1 MKITS
6 NYSGF
11 DTTQG
16 NGHHARWMGNTNQ
29 TFNISEDGGNG
40 KKPNPYSSTKQKNL
54 RESQHVRDSQTSAN
68 QNELLK
74 QTSAE
79 VLA

>member
-1 MKITS
+1 MKKQKDLFNCYGPTYNFTSTVQSGADLMKITS

-16 NGHHARWMGNTNQ
+16 NGYQARWMGNTNQ

-40 KKPNPYSSTKQKNL
+40 KKPNPYLNTK
-54 RESQHVRDSQTSAN
+54 
-68 QNELLK
+68 
-74 QTSAE
+74 
-79 VLA
+79 

>member
-16 NGHHARWMGNTNQ
+16 NGYQARWMGNTNQ

-40 KKPNPYSSTKQKNL
+40 KKPNPYSNTK
-54 RESQHVRDSQTSAN
+54 
-68 QNELLK
+68 
-74 QTSAE
+74 
-79 VLA
+79 